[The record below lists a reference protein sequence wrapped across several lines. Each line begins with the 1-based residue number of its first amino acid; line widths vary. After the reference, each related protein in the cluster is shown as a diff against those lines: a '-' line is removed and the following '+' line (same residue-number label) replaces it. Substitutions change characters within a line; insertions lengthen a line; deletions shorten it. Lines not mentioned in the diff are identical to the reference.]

1 MTKHSWSFS
10 ALKTFETCPRKY
22 HAEKVLKLYP
32 FEETEQSRYGTQV
45 HLAAEKYIQYGTPLP
60 AGMEQFK
67 PALDALNKIPGEKKV
82 ELKMALT
89 VDRQVTDFRAKDA
102 WVRGIAD
109 LVIIDGDK
117 ARVVDYKTGSAK
129 YPDKKQLE
137 LMALMVFDHFPEVQT
152 VKAALAFL
160 LHDVVV
166 KGEYTRD
173 QSDELWEKWISRTDI
188 LEGSF
193 EHDNW
198 PPNPNGLCRKWCPVE
213 HCEFNGR
220 SGNA

>member
-1 MTKHSWSFS
+1 MTKKSWSFS

-32 FEETEQSRYGTQV
+32 FEETEQTIYGNKV
-45 HLAAEKYIQYGTPLP
+45 HLAAEEYIRDGKPLP
-60 AGMEQFK
+60 KGMEQFK
-67 PALDALNKIPGEKKV
+67 PALDALNKIPGDKHC

-89 VDRQVTDFRAKDA
+89 ADRKVADFRAKDV

-109 LVIIDGDK
+109 LVIVNGDK

-137 LMALMVFDHFPEVQT
+137 LMALMVFEHFPEVT
-152 VKAALAFL
+152 KVKAALAFL

-166 KGEYTRD
+166 KGDYTRD
-173 QSDELWEKWISRTDI
+173 EADKLWEKWVQRTDI
-188 LEGSF
+188 LDRAF

-213 HCEFNGR
+213 SCEFNGR
-220 SGNA
+220 VRSA